1 MGMILTLYLIS
12 ANVYNSVEAPSGR
25 GFSPIEVW
33 MLGTQIPILL
43 ALFEYGFVLYL
54 KKIDIKTKN
63 NSVTK
68 KKCFGAIVKIG
79 VFERCCKGNRKTTVR
94 PGSLKFRRTKTPL
107 PIEGNGIIQ
116 EMMDFKESKIDFD
129 NQIKKLDFATMI
141 FSFFGFTIFV
151 FLYWTIL
158 YE

>member
-25 GFSPIEVW
+25 GFSPIEMW

-54 KKIDIKTKN
+54 KKIDMKTANTSPSKE
-63 NSVTK
+63 
-68 KKCFGAIVKIG
+68 KCFGAIIKFG
-79 VFERCCKGNRKTTVR
+79 RFARCTKGHQKTTVLA
-94 PGSLKFRRTKTPL
+94 GSMKSRRTITPL
-107 PIEGNGIIQ
+107 PIGENDITQ

-141 FSFFGFTIFV
+141 FSFFSFTIFV

-158 YE
+158 YK

>member
-12 ANVYNSVEAPSGR
+12 ANVYNSVEAPIGR

-54 KKIDIKTKN
+54 KKIDMKAKN

-68 KKCFGAIVKIG
+68 KKCFGAIIKFG
-79 VFERCCKGNRKTTVR
+79 VFERCCKGNQKATVR
-94 PGSLKFRRTKTPL
+94 PGSMKLRRTKNPQT
-107 PIEGNGIIQ
+107 IEENDIIQ
-116 EMMDFKESKIDFD
+116 EMMDFKESKIDFE
-129 NQIKKLDFATMI
+129 NRIKKLDFTTMI

-158 YE
+158 YK

>member
-54 KKIDIKTKN
+54 KKIDMKTAN
-63 NSVTK
+63 TSASK
-68 KKCFGAIVKIG
+68 KKYFGAIIKLG
-79 VFERCCKGNRKTTVR
+79 AFERCCKGNRKSTVR
-94 PGSLKFRRTKTPL
+94 PGSMKFRRAKTPL
-107 PIEGNGIIQ
+107 KG
-116 EMMDFKESKIDFD
+116 
-129 NQIKKLDFATMI
+129 L
-141 FSFFGFTIFV
+141 FFMASHLTYADSAHF
-151 FLYWTIL
+151 
-158 YE
+158 

>member
-25 GFSPIEVW
+25 GFSPIEIW

-54 KKIDIKTKN
+54 KKIDMKTT
-63 NSVTK
+63 NSSVSQ
-68 KKCFGAIVKIG
+68 KKCIGSVLKFGP
-79 VFERCCKGNRKTTVR
+79 FERCCKGNRKTAVR
-94 PGSLKFRRTKTPL
+94 AGSMKFRRTKTPL
-107 PIEGNGIIQ
+107 PIRKNDITQ
-116 EMMDFKESKIDFD
+116 EMMDFNESKIDFD
-129 NQIKKLDFATMI
+129 NRIKKLDFATMI
-141 FSFFGFTIFV
+141 FSFFSFTIFV

-158 YE
+158 YK

>member
-1 MGMILTLYLIS
+1 MGMIVTLYLIS

-25 GFSPIEVW
+25 GFSPIEIW

-54 KKIDIKTKN
+54 KKIDMKTKN

-68 KKCFGAIVKIG
+68 KKCFGTIIRFGA
-79 VFERCCKGNRKTTVR
+79 FECCCKGNRKTTAR
-94 PGSLKFRRTKTPL
+94 PGSMKFRRTKTSL
-107 PIEGNGIIQ
+107 SIGDNDINQ

-129 NQIKKLDFATMI
+129 NRIKKLDFATMI
-141 FSFFGFTIFV
+141 FSFFSFTIFV

-158 YE
+158 YK